1 VLDLTTIGA
10 AQADD
15 SAHAMTV
22 HERHAVQDAS
32 TRSQG
37 DHSALAVLEPI
48 ETAGLTM
55 NDLTD
60 LKHRAHAAIAGAL
73 EDMKAGA

>member
-1 VLDLTTIGA
+1 
-10 AQADD
+10 
-15 SAHAMTV
+15 
-22 HERHAVQDAS
+22 
-32 TRSQG
+32 
-37 DHSALAVLEPI
+37 
-48 ETAGLTM
+48 M